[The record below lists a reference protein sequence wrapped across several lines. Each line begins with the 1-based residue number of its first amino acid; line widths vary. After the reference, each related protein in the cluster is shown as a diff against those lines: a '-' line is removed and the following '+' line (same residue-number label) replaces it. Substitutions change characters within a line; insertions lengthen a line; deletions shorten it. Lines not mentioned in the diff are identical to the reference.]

1 MGLAQ
6 GSEVH
11 PKGGRDA
18 LGWVCFVLH
27 LALVILAILGW
38 LVPWRA
44 ALIFYLC
51 YIPAMFLTWQL
62 NDGSCVLN
70 NIENLIRSGRWR
82 NPTNREEGAFLKTL
96 VEDVTGFQPS
106 KRQMNT
112 VIYCLISV
120 FWLLGAGHLAWQ
132 SQP

>member
-6 GSEVH
+6 GSDVH

-27 LALVILAILGW
+27 LALVIFAFLGW
-38 LVPWRA
+38 LMPWRA

-51 YIPAMFLTWQL
+51 YIPVMFLTWQF

-70 NIENLIRSGRWR
+70 NIETLIRIGKWR
-82 NPTNREEGAFLKTL
+82 NPANREEGAFLKTL
-96 VEDVTGFQPS
+96 VEDVTGFQPT
-106 KRQMNT
+106 KRQMNN
-112 VIYCLISV
+112 VIYCLISI
-120 FWLLGAGHLAWQ
+120 FWILGAGHLSWQ

>member
-18 LGWVCFVLH
+18 LGWFCFLLH
-27 LALVILAILGW
+27 LALVVFAFLGW
-38 LVPWRA
+38 LMPWRST
-44 ALIFYLC
+44 LIFYLC
-51 YIPAMFLTWQL
+51 YIPVMFLTWQF

-70 NIENLIRSGRWR
+70 NIETLIRTGKWR
-82 NPTNREEGAFLKTL
+82 NPKNREEGAFLKTL
-96 VEDVTGFQPS
+96 VEDVTGFQPT

-120 FWLLGAGHLAWQ
+120 FWLLGAGHMAWQ

>member
-18 LGWVCFVLH
+18 LGWFCFVLH
-27 LALVILAILGW
+27 LALVIFALLGW
-38 LVPWRA
+38 LMPWRS

-51 YIPAMFLTWQL
+51 YIPVMFVTWQF
-62 NDGSCVLN
+62 NEGSCVLN
-70 NIENLIRSGRWR
+70 NIETLIRTGKWR
-82 NPTNREEGAFLKTL
+82 NPSNREEGAFIKTL
-96 VEDVTGFQPS
+96 VEDVTGFQPT
-106 KRQMNT
+106 KRQMNA
-112 VIYCLISV
+112 VIYCLIGV

-132 SQP
+132 SQS

>member
-6 GSEVH
+6 GSDVH

-18 LGWVCFVLH
+18 LGWFCFVLH
-27 LALVILAILGW
+27 LALVIFAFLGW
-38 LVPWRA
+38 LMPWRS

-51 YIPAMFLTWQL
+51 YIPVMFVTWQF

-70 NIENLIRSGRWR
+70 NIETLIRTGKWR
-82 NPTNREEGAFLKTL
+82 NPANREEGAFLKTL
-96 VEDVTGFQPS
+96 VEDVTGFQPT
-106 KRQMNT
+106 KGQMNA

>member
-18 LGWVCFVLH
+18 LGWLCFVLH
-27 LALVILAILGW
+27 LVLVIYAALGW
-38 LVPWRA
+38 AVPWRPL
-44 ALIFYLC
+44 LIFYLF
-51 YIPAMFLTWQL
+51 YIPAMFLQWQF
-62 NDGSCVLN
+62 NSGSCVLN
-70 NIENLIRSGRWR
+70 NTETLIRTGRWR
-82 NPTNREEGAFLKTL
+82 NPANREEGAFLKTL
-96 VEDVTGFQPS
+96 VEDMTGFQPS
-106 KRQMNT
+106 KRQMNGI
-112 VIYCLISV
+112 IYCLISA

>member
-18 LGWVCFVLH
+18 LGWLCFVLH
-27 LALVILAILGW
+27 LALVIFALLGW
-38 LVPWRA
+38 LMPWRP

-51 YIPAMFLTWQL
+51 YIPVMFLTWQL

-70 NIENLIRSGRWR
+70 NVETLIRTGKWR
-82 NPTNREEGAFLKTL
+82 NPANREEGAFLKTL
-96 VEDVTGFQPS
+96 VEDVTGFQPT

-112 VIYCLISV
+112 VIYCLITV
-120 FWLLGAGHLAWQ
+120 FWALGLGHLAWQ
-132 SQP
+132 SQS

>member
-18 LGWVCFVLH
+18 LGWACFLLH
-27 LALVILAILGW
+27 LALVFFALLGW
-38 LVPWRA
+38 LMPWRA
-44 ALIFYLC
+44 GLIFYLC
-51 YIPAMFLTWQL
+51 YIPAMFLTWQF
-62 NDGSCVLN
+62 NEGSCILN
-70 NIENLIRSGRWR
+70 NLENLVRLGRWR
-82 NPTNREEGAFLKTL
+82 NPKNREEGAFLKTL
-96 VEDVTGFQPS
+96 VEDLTGLELT
-106 KRQMNT
+106 KRLMNA
-112 VIYCLISV
+112 VIYCLISI